1 MASRFFSKFAT
12 GVADLSGRPGT
23 FILAV
28 SLVLI
33 WAISGPF
40 FNFSETWQ
48 LVINTSTTIITFLMV
63 FVLQNS
69 QNRDGKA
76 LQAKLDELILT
87 SQAQNKFVGI
97 EKLGENELRAM
108 SKMLAEKAE
117 CVDRKA
123 EEKTAV
129 QQDAP
134 GVA

>member
-12 GVADLSGRPGT
+12 GVADLSGRPVT

-28 SLVLI
+28 SVVLI

-97 EKLGENELRAM
+97 EKLGEEELRAM
-108 SKMLAEKAE
+108 SELLAQKAE
-117 CVDRKA
+117 RVDA
-123 EEKTAV
+123 TADEKPLRETPAV
-129 QQDAP
+129 T
-134 GVA
+134 